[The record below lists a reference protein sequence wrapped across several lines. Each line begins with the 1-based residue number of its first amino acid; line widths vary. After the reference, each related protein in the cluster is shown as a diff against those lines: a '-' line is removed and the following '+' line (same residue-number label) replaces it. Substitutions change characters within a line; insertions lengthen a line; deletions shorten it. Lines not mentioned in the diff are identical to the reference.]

1 MFQTQTREFTHTEP
15 VTLIHMGER
24 ERESLVDV
32 FMTTGDVNQIAL
44 VTYQCQP
51 SGMCVCDIVCYC
63 ILVMSLC
70 IAKLE
75 QACWTDCW
83 GAGWE

>member
-1 MFQTQTREFTHTEP
+1 MHTEP

-51 SGMCVCDIVCYC
+51 SGMCVCQIVC
-63 ILVMSLC
+63 
-70 IAKLE
+70 
-75 QACWTDCW
+75 DCVPK
-83 GAGWE
+83 

>member
-1 MFQTQTREFTHTEP
+1 MHTEP

-24 ERESLVDV
+24 EREFGV

-51 SGMCVCDIVCYC
+51 SGMCVCQIVCDC
-63 ILVMSLC
+63 IPKLIFIQAKAVESLC
-70 IAKLE
+70 GYGRLKL
-75 QACWTDCW
+75 
-83 GAGWE
+83 GG

>member
-1 MFQTQTREFTHTEP
+1 MHTEP

-24 ERESLVDV
+24 EREFGV

-51 SGMCVCDIVCYC
+51 SGMCVCDIVCDF
-63 ILVMSLC
+63 IPKLIFIQAKAVESLC
-70 IAKLE
+70 GYGRLKL
-75 QACWTDCW
+75 
-83 GAGWE
+83 GG